1 MNARKLAVSLAAA
14 SALAAALPSMA
25 QDVVIVAP
33 EPVYSV
39 PVPSTGLVV
48 TSPET
53 TVTRET
59 TYIDQYGRRF
69 EVTEMLTNEMTEQ
82 ERRDAAGQRDY
93 ATGIITAPGYMGPRD
108 AKGQ

>member
-1 MNARKLAVSLAAA
+1 MNARKLALSLAAA
-14 SALAAALPSMA
+14 SALAAALPAMA

-39 PVPSTGLVV
+39 PAPGAVVV
-48 TSPET
+48 TTPEGT
-53 TVTRET
+53 TVTREV
-59 TYIDQYGRRF
+59 YVDQYGRRF
-69 EVTEMLTNEMTEQ
+69 ERTDMLTNEMTEQ

-93 ATGIITAPGYMGPRD
+93 ATGIVTAPGYMGPRD